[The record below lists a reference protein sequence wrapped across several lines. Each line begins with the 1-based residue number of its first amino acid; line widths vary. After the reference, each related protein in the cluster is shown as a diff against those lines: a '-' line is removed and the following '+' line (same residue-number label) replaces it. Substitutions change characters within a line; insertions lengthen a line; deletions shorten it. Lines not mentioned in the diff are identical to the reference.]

1 MSIEEKVGEEIKMMP
16 EGTKE
21 FTLPSGKKAV
31 IYPGKGKHATNAIK
45 ICGEDMSLY
54 LPALMSQLVE
64 IDGNRIVLE
73 DLEEMPLQD
82 FMMLQGEFADQNF
95 TSPQGT

>member
-1 MSIEEKVGEEIKMMP
+1 MSTENNGEEIKMYP
-16 EGTKE
+16 EGTKQ

-45 ICGEDMSLY
+45 IVGDDMSRY

-64 IDGNRIVLE
+64 VDGYPVVLE

-82 FMMLQGEFADQNF
+82 FMALQAEFADQNF